1 MLNDPIVDEVHRI
14 RESLAER
21 FNFDVKAIFA
31 DMRARE
37 AALGNRLVL
46 PGAISNK
53 HRERGQIASEASQ
66 SP

>member
-21 FNFDVKAIFA
+21 FSFDVKAIFA

-37 AALGNRLVL
+37 AVLGNRLVI
-46 PGAISNK
+46 PGAISDK
-53 HRERGQIASEASQ
+53 HRDRSHIAPEPSQ